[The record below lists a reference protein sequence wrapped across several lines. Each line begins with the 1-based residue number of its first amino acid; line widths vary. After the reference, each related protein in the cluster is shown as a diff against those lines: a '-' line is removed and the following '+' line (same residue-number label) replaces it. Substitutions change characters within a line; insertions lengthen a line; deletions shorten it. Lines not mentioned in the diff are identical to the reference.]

1 MHDRRP
7 VYLLGMTLLLSACQA
22 AQSADADP
30 LLRVL
35 IVDGQNNHAWQ
46 TTTPHLQTLLESSG
60 RFVVTVATAPPS
72 PTSTEGARR
81 YQNNPAQYQAD
92 MDAFCPAF
100 GDFDVVLSNYN
111 GVRWSPAAC
120 RALEDACGRGTGLVI
135 VHAANNAFAD
145 WPAYNELIGLG
156 WRSNAEGW
164 RLTLDSQGRPLRV
177 PPGQGPSAGHGKRHT
192 FQVVVR
198 DADHPITRGM
208 PQRWLHVRDEL
219 YHGLRGPA
227 QHLTLLATAFDAVE
241 HGGTGADEPVM
252 WTVTR
257 GKGRVFHLP
266 LGHDLDAM
274 SCTGFATCLLRGT
287 EWAATGTV
295 TIPLP
300 KNFPTEDQVASMRPS
315 LLWRML
321 ARYGPVCVPMLMAGV
336 LALRLMRRRRLVLA
350 TKDAQRTSLL

>member
-1 MHDRRP
+1 MLDRRP
-7 VYLLGMTLLLSACQA
+7 ACLLGLTLLLGAYQA
-22 AQSADADP
+22 AQSADAHP

-46 TTTPHLQTLLESSG
+46 TTTPHMRSLLEKSG
-60 RFVVTVATAPPS
+60 RFAVTVATAPPS
-72 PTSTEGARR
+72 PTSPEGGRR

-92 MDAFCPAF
+92 LDAFCPAF
-100 GDFDVVLSNYN
+100 GDYDVVLSNYN
-111 GVRWSPAAC
+111 GVRWSEPAC
-120 RALEDACGRGTGLVI
+120 RALEDACARGTGLVI

-164 RLTLDSQGRPLRV
+164 RLLLDSQGKPLRV
-177 PPGQGPSAGHGKRHT
+177 PPGEGPHAGHGKRHA
-192 FQVVVR
+192 FQVVIR

-208 PQRWLHVRDEL
+208 PQRWMHVCDEL

-227 QHLTLLATAFDAVE
+227 QHLTLLATAFAAVE
-241 HGGTGADEPVM
+241 HGGTGADEPVL

-257 GKGRVFHLP
+257 GNCRVFHIP

-287 EWAATGTV
+287 EWAATGNV
-295 TIPLP
+295 TIPIPLD
-300 KNFPTEDQVASMRPS
+300 FPTEDQVVSMRPA
-315 LLWRML
+315 LLWRLL
-321 ARYGPVCVPMLMAGV
+321 ARYGPVGVPVLLAAV
-336 LALRLMRRRRLVLA
+336 LALRLLRRRRVTA
-350 TKDAQRTSLL
+350 AACSSPYA